1 MHTEPKSIIEGLYT
15 AILVTDSQLR
25 IVYANPA
32 AEQLLSM
39 SHLRLE
45 TLKFCDIV
53 DRSEASFLSNLP
65 NPVKSSFQGFTAAGV
80 MLSPEPGFSLSVN
93 LSVGRYSGRG
103 HGLLIEMHSIDH
115 QQRLADAV
123 SLQTQHTAARDLVRN
138 IAHEIKNPLGGIRG
152 AAQLLELSYAKK
164 DPAIK
169 EYTSVIIDQ
178 TDRLKKLVDN
188 LLGPQRPSPMV
199 WVNIHYVIEK
209 VLSLSAMQ
217 KKASVRFEKDYDPS
231 LPELKLDVDSMQ
243 QVLLNIVNNAIEAM
257 ADAHTEHPLV
267 RVVTRAESGHI
278 VREHKYPTVVAIS
291 ITDNGPEIP
300 EELRQ
305 RIFYP
310 MVTTKQNGNGLG
322 LSIAQGIIER
332 HGGSL
337 ECRSTP
343 AETTFKIVLPIPK
356 PPKSTQSTSE
366 VKSL

>member
-1 MHTEPKSIIEGLYT
+1 
-15 AILVTDSQLR
+15 
-25 IVYANPA
+25 
-32 AEQLLSM
+32 
-39 SHLRLE
+39 
-45 TLKFCDIV
+45 
-53 DRSEASFLSNLP
+53 
-65 NPVKSSFQGFTAAGV
+65 
-80 MLSPEPGFSLSVN
+80 
-93 LSVGRYSGRG
+93 
-103 HGLLIEMHSIDH
+103 
-115 QQRLADAV
+115 
-123 SLQTQHTAARDLVRN
+123 
-138 IAHEIKNPLGGIRG
+138 
-152 AAQLLELSYAKK
+152 
-164 DPAIK
+164 
-169 EYTSVIIDQ
+169 
-178 TDRLKKLVDN
+178 
-188 LLGPQRPSPMV
+188 MV